1 MHANLL
7 CIVILRGLVLYST
20 LNSFIDMRTQLRCK
34 TLSCL
39 PLCPIVHNISG
50 QVFMTHS
57 VLPSYE
63 KVSVAVCSRKNFGK
77 NRCMYTL
84 VGNVIFESGKK
95 HMFFK
100 GVRSV
105 AAMQR
110 MVQRATHGTIDIMR
124 VSMLV
129 STMQLNRSF
138 RVQVGCQLECELLRE
153 LGSDVVILPRTE
165 EESNAFIFKIKAWDK
180 LTTNS
185 DVIDDMQNM
194 TAIISISRFGNCT
207 LRVSTERVHTVK
219 TWQHALAVIHEA
231 LHCIS
236 RFMCTRG
243 LAAVVV

>member
-1 MHANLL
+1 
-7 CIVILRGLVLYST
+7 
-20 LNSFIDMRTQLRCK
+20 MRTQLRCK
-34 TLSCL
+34 TLSFL

-57 VLPSYE
+57 VVPSYE
-63 KVSVAVCSRKNFGK
+63 KVSVKVCSRKNFGK

-124 VSMLV
+124 VSMVV
-129 STMQLNRSF
+129 STIQLNRSF
-138 RVQVGCQLECELLRE
+138 RVQVGCPLEGALLRE

-165 EESNAFIFKIKAWDK
+165 EESNAFIFKMKAWGK
-180 LTTNS
+180 ITKNS
-185 DVIDDMQNM
+185 DVIEDMQHM
-194 TAIISISRFGNCT
+194 TAIISVSRFGNCT
-207 LRVSTERVHTVK
+207 LRVSTERVYTVK
-219 TWQHALAVIHEA
+219 TWQHAQTVIHEA

-236 RFMCTRG
+236 RFMCTRE
-243 LAAVVV
+243 LATDVV